1 MRANVAA
8 LLFWAGIAATGTA
21 HALDYRSVIET
32 TVLYDAPSQKASP
45 LYVVLPG
52 TPIEVIVVT
61 AGWIKIRDAAGD
73 IAWIESRVV
82 ADRRTVIVTA
92 PLAEVRENA
101 APVAPIV
108 FEAEKDVVLELE
120 EGGPAGWAKVRHPDG
135 ETGFV
140 RLDDIW
146 GV

>member
-1 MRANVAA
+1 MRASVAA
-8 LLFWAGIAATGTA
+8 LLLLAGIAAGGVA
-21 HALDYRSVIET
+21 HALEYRSVMET
-32 TVLYDAPSQKASP
+32 AVLYDAPSQKASP

-73 IAWIESRVV
+73 IAWIESRAV

-92 PLAEVRENA
+92 PRAQVREQAESA
-101 APVAPIV
+101 AGIV
-108 FEAEKDVVLELE
+108 FEAETGVVLDLE
-120 EGGPAGWAKVRHPDG
+120 EGAPPGWAKVRHPDG

-140 RLDDIW
+140 RLNDIW